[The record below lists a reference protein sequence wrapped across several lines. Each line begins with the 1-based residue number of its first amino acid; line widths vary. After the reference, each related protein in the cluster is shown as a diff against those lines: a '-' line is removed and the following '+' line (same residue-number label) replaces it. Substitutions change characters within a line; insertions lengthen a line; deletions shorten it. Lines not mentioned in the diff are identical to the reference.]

1 MKKHKLLI
9 YDQLSRRMRGKL
21 LWLGLILLA
30 LALYD
35 WIRPFLGD
43 FWYLA
48 WLVLGVVLILWVYY
62 AFLLRRAGI
71 TVAPNYLQLRGP
83 LRQVKISYGRIDTIT
98 SSQMRQHYS
107 FKEIKSRERS
117 LVKPFFGTTCS
128 FISLNSWPTT
138 LKQRKLWFP
147 RLLFGVRREG
157 LLLATPNWMQ
167 LNRDVEEA
175 RQKWREAR
183 QQGKK
188 KDGRSLAAQILDY

>member
-9 YDQLSRRMRGKL
+9 YDQLSRRMRSKL

-30 LALYD
+30 LAIYD
-35 WIRPFLGD
+35 GIRPFLGD

-48 WLVLGVVLILWVYY
+48 WVVLGVVLILWVYY
-62 AFLLRRAGI
+62 AILLRRAGLTI
-71 TVAPNYLQLRGP
+71 TPNTLLLRGP
-83 LRQVKISYGRIDTIT
+83 LRKVKISYGRIDTIT

-107 FKEIKSRERS
+107 FKELKSRERS
-117 LVKPFFGTTCS
+117 LVKPFFDTTCS
-128 FISLNSWPTT
+128 FISLNSWPKT
-138 LKQRKLWFP
+138 LKQRGRWFP

-157 LLLATPNWMQ
+157 LLLASPNWMQ

-175 RQKWREAR
+175 RQRWREAR
-183 QQGKK
+183 QQDKK